1 MSTAPL
7 GAQLRFD
14 LGRGFPL
21 VTTKRVHLRSITH
34 ELLWFLRGETN
45 VAYLREHKVT
55 IWDEWADEDGELGQW
70 VCSLPWQLRYAMGYD
85 AGLCSAVLAAFL
97 GALRRSLRR
106 RAKQTCDLSSV
117 EDAQFGAVTFIQRA
131 DSSLRLN
138 VHFHCLV
145 LDGVYVRGPAGP
157 LHFHALPRPTLEQ
170 VAEVARWTHE
180 AIARVLARRGRT
192 LDGFDAAADEQS
204 WTEAGRTRRAM
215 RAARRHDQG
224 LGAKHLRAQ
233 PSHAPQAGQGSRG
246 AVVIAA
252 VPRLRGHG

>member
-1 MSTAPL
+1 MSDCA
-7 GAQLRFD
+7 AH
-14 LGRGFPL
+14 L
-21 VTTKRVHLRSITH
+21 VDEVLP
-34 ELLWFLRGETN
+34 
-45 VAYLREHKVT
+45 KVPVR
-55 IWDEWADEDGELGQW
+55 QW

-170 VAEVARWTHE
+170 VAEVARWTPE
-180 AIARVLARRGRT
+180 AIARVLAQRGRT
-192 LDGFDAAADEQS
+192 LDGFDAADEALAESGGVNVHVGPAIDGRDRKRLERLCRYMARPPVCQERLAVTASGRS
-204 WTEAGRTRRAM
+204 WSASNEPGAAVCMLWSSTR
-215 RAARRHDQG
+215 
-224 LGAKHLRAQ
+224 
-233 PSHAPQAGQGSRG
+233 STSSRG
-246 AVVIAA
+246 WS
-252 VPRLRGHG
+252 H